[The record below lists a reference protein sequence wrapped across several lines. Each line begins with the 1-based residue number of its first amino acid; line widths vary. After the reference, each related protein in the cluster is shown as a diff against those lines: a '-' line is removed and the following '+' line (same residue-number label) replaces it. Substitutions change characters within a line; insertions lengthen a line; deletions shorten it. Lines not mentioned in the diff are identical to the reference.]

1 MNYNIFMP
9 INKLPLLPNKVEEL
23 ALDFCKIIKLPAAKS
38 PRPIIVGPFGPCL
51 IGKTTT
57 MRRLAQKLPFVH
69 IEHDRIRR
77 FLTENEMGGNEQK
90 KILYDYLFIV
100 HIARYFLEKG
110 YSVIVDRSF
119 STGHKRFLTVLEQ
132 EAKERKTKFFLIR
145 IKAPKRF
152 ILRKIKNLKPT
163 SEEKYLPDKKTGVD
177 CYLYA
182 LKNYKKFYDAL
193 KPRALAVINTS
204 KPISPQ
210 FKKALPILKKEMGI

>member
-1 MNYNIFMP
+1 
-9 INKLPLLPNKVEEL
+9 
-23 ALDFCKIIKLPAAKS
+23 
-38 PRPIIVGPFGPCL
+38 
-51 IGKTTT
+51 
-57 MRRLAQKLPFVH
+57 
-69 IEHDRIRR
+69 
-77 FLTENEMGGNEQK
+77 MGGNEQK

-204 KPISPQ
+204 KPIPNSSYCPANSPFLNLCIFYNPWFLSPPKQ
-210 FKKALPILKKEMGI
+210 KKCHRLKSRIRC